1 MAILSADKRD
11 VQVNGDF
18 KTSGFK
24 IQASA
29 KAFEILSSN
38 IYTNKVR
45 AVIREYNCNAYD
57 AHVAAG
63 NEEPW
68 DVHLPTR
75 LEPHFSVRDYGTG
88 LSDEQV
94 REIFTTYF
102 HSTKT
107 HTNDFVGALG
117 LGSKSAFSLV
127 DSFSVVSYYNG
138 TKNDYSCY
146 RDEYGEPQV
155 ALLCSS
161 DTDEPNGIEVR
172 MTVNGRE
179 YEFEREAVEVFKYFD
194 KLPNINDQ
202 EVVNSIKQAKMIILL
217 LMKECR

>member
-1 MAILSADKRD
+1 MAILSNDKRD
-11 VQVNGDF
+11 VQINGDF

-45 AVIREYNCNAYD
+45 AVVREYNCNAYD

-63 NEEPW
+63 NEQPW

-107 HTNDFVGALG
+107 GSNDFVGA
-117 LGSKSAFSLV
+117 
-127 DSFSVVSYYNG
+127 
-138 TKNDYSCY
+138 
-146 RDEYGEPQV
+146 
-155 ALLCSS
+155 
-161 DTDEPNGIEVR
+161 
-172 MTVNGRE
+172 
-179 YEFEREAVEVFKYFD
+179 
-194 KLPNINDQ
+194 
-202 EVVNSIKQAKMIILL
+202 
-217 LMKECR
+217 